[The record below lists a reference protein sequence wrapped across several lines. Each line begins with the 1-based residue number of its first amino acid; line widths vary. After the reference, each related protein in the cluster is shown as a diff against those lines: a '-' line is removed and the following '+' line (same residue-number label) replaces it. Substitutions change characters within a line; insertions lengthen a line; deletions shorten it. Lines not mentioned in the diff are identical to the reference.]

1 MLVSGVGSI
10 QYLLINELIWC
21 KHVHRVRK
29 MIKSLQFVKMTP
41 NFDNARISRI
51 SLLIGLLRSDVSLK
65 TVSLKFNGILLTV
78 YLDLVHKYHFCKYQ
92 AMLKMK
98 LSILST
104 KVSYDHHFNWS

>member
-1 MLVSGVGSI
+1 MKETILRRKLHFESLGLIV
-10 QYLLINELIWC
+10 YLF

-65 TVSLKFNGILLTV
+65 TVCIEI
-78 YLDLVHKYHFCKYQ
+78 C
-92 AMLKMK
+92 
-98 LSILST
+98 I
-104 KVSYDHHFNWS
+104 